1 MSLEEDV
8 RVEEF
13 DKLIQYYWECLS
25 SSLIKLEYKGHIP
38 SLKDIQNDVLRRS
51 SFGKIISYT
60 DIWRILIFL
69 FSSCTTYF
77 FEFFCFHLR

>member
-51 SFGKIISYT
+51 SFGKIISYGHFNGSNFF
-60 DIWRILIFL
+60 IF
-69 FSSCTTYF
+69 
-77 FEFFCFHLR
+77 